1 MARNYKF
8 WISLAAFEIAF
19 GLAVFAITRQF
30 YLDDQAPVTTGR
42 SLTNEAVTMRS
53 DNITEAD
60 LAQFNLSV
68 PAQSLPDDPIQIS
81 RQANEFFA
89 GAQYEQAAIL
99 YEKLLA
105 FGPDSADTYNN
116 LGITLHYLGRSDEAL
131 QKLNDGI
138 AADPTHQRIWLTLG
152 FVNSQ
157 LGNTDEARSALTT
170 AMQVGTDEA
179 IRKSAT
185 EMLEALP

>member
-1 MARNYKF
+1 MTRNYNF
-8 WISLAAFEIAF
+8 WISLAVFEIVF
-19 GLAVFAITRQF
+19 GLAVFGLTRQF
-30 YLDDQAPVTTGR
+30 YLDKQAPTNVQQ
-42 SLTNEAVTMRS
+42 SLARESVSMRP

-60 LAQFNLSV
+60 LAQFNLAV
-68 PAQSLPDDPIQIS
+68 PAQSLPDDPLVIS
-81 RQANEFFA
+81 RMANEYFA
-89 GAQYEQAAIL
+89 SAQYEQAAVL

-105 FGPDSADTYNN
+105 FDPNSADTYNN

-157 LGNTDEARSALTT
+157 TGNTDAARTALTT
-170 AMQVGTDEA
+170 ATQVGTDEA
-179 IRKSAT
+179 IRKSAA
-185 EMLEALP
+185 EMLDNLL